1 MSSPTAR
8 RRPPPTHPATSAV
21 AARLAAL
28 SVLAILAHGCARA
41 PAPAPR
47 GLQTQRHDLTERLE
61 EWIVADGAVDPGR
74 PICAPLLGLGWY
86 PTETAADG
94 MTYAWTA
101 ADTARLTLPAR
112 TSAAGRL
119 IVRACGLDDGRG
131 PRRLTVVVNG
141 RALGTQRL
149 SAELGP
155 VEFAAPAG
163 VLRAGDNAVALVVD
177 RCVRPID
184 IHASFDSRA
193 LGALVDFVRFLPAG
207 APEPAAW
214 VDPYDEPGAFLDA
227 GRALEGRPARLAGA
241 RLRLAWRGG
250 DAREG
255 GGGDGDGGSA
265 SDSAG
270 NSAGDSLVVEVATER
285 GAPPLLRAAWPA
297 AGARA
302 TSSGAAGAARGTAS
316 GPAAAGGA
324 VDLEMPPALPPKSL
338 LSLRLAGRDGPPRGR
353 ATITTL
359 ELERSVRPVDVVLI
373 VIDTLRPDHLGCYG
387 DRRGLSPAIDALA
400 RDGIVFEN
408 AVATAPITGPSH
420 ASLMTSRWAGE
431 TGVVNNCVNTPSPAL
446 PMLAELLRDLDYDT
460 RAVVSISPVHA
471 DFGFARGFAAFADEL
486 GAGTLAPGDTV
497 VARAREQL
505 DRSRRPLF
513 LWAHFSE
520 PHEPY
525 DAHGLVK
532 RTAEV
537 RLGGRLVARVPT
549 STFTPTVLELEL
561 PPHPTDLLFTSR
573 AAFHVRAVYLTGLD
587 GPTPWLDPAE
597 PPEESQV
604 AYRAGVGAEGA
615 RRVRLDFSLADQVVN
630 GQGLQERYARE
641 VAACDSSV
649 GVLLD
654 ELRRRGLYDEA
665 LIVFAADHSEALG
678 EHGLIGHVEN
688 VYDDLIRVPL
698 VVKPPR
704 ASGLKPGQSRRDL
717 ASLVDVLPTVLAQL
731 GRPPLAGAHG
741 RDLLDPTAAR
751 GGDDAVFAETHRPQ
765 AKRTLYALRGARHK
779 IVHEPATGAWEFYDL
794 RRDPGERRDLYRP
807 GHALA
812 RRWQARLEALLAE
825 LRAGGAA
832 GAADESVA
840 PVIDEKARR
849 ALRALGY

>member
-1 MSSPTAR
+1 M
-8 RRPPPTHPATSAV
+8 AV
-21 AARLAAL
+21 RLAAL

-41 PAPAPR
+41 PAPAPQA
-47 GLQTQRHDLTERLE
+47 LQTQRHDLTERLE

-86 PTETAADG
+86 PTETASDG

-101 ADTARLTLPAR
+101 ADTAHLTLPAR
-112 TSAAGRL
+112 TAAAGRL
-119 IVRACGLDDGRG
+119 VVRACGLDDGRG
-131 PRRLTVVVNG
+131 PRQLTVVVNG

-149 SAELGP
+149 PADPGP
-155 VEFAAPAG
+155 VEFAASAG

-184 IHASFDSRA
+184 IRASYDTRA

-207 APEPAAW
+207 APAPAAW
-214 VDPYDEPGAFLDA
+214 TDPYDEPGAILGP

-250 DAREG
+250 GSRDG
-255 GGGDGDGGSA
+255 GGGS
-265 SDSAG
+265 
-270 NSAGDSLVVEVATER
+270 SAGDSLVVEVAMER
-285 GAPPLLRAAWPA
+285 GAPPLLRATWPA

-302 TSSGAAGAARGTAS
+302 TSGRASGTAPGAAP
-316 GPAAAGGA
+316 GPASAGGA
-324 VDLEMPPALPPKSL
+324 VALEMPPTLPPKAL
-338 LSLRLAGRDGPPRGR
+338 LTLRLAGRDGPPRGR

-387 DRRGLSPAIDALA
+387 DERGLSPAIDALA

-408 AVATAPITGPSH
+408 AVSTAPITGPSH
-420 ASLMTSRWAGE
+420 ASLMTSRWACE
-431 TGVVNNCVNTPSPAL
+431 TSVVNNCVNTPSPAL

-505 DRSRRPLF
+505 DRSRRPLL

-532 RTAEV
+532 RSAEV
-537 RLGGRLVARVPT
+537 RLGGRLVAQVPT

-561 PPHPTDLLFTSR
+561 PPHPTDLLFASR

-587 GPTPWLDPAE
+587 GPTPWLEPAE
-597 PPEESQV
+597 PPKESQF

-630 GQGLQERYARE
+630 GQGFHERYARE

-649 GVLLD
+649 GVLLE

-704 ASGLKPGQSRRDL
+704 AAGLKPGQRRRDL

-731 GRPPLAGAHG
+731 GRPPLAGARG
-741 RDLLDPTAAR
+741 RELLDPAAAR
-751 GGDDAVFAETHRPQ
+751 RGDDAVFAETHRPQ

-794 RRDPGERRDLYRP
+794 RRDSGELRNLYRP
-807 GHALA
+807 GHAEA
-812 RRWQARLEALLAE
+812 RRWQARLEALLAD
-825 LRAGGAA
+825 LRASGAA
-832 GAADESVA
+832 GATAGSEETAA
-840 PVIDEKARR
+840 PVIDERARR

>member
-28 SVLAILAHGCARA
+28 SVLATLAHGCARA
-41 PAPAPR
+41 PAPTPR

-101 ADTARLTLPAR
+101 ADTAHLTLPAR
-112 TSAAGRL
+112 TATAGRL
-119 IVRACGLDDGRG
+119 IVRAYGLDDGRG
-131 PRRLTVVVNG
+131 PRRLTAVVNG

-149 SAELGP
+149 PTDPGP

-163 VLRAGDNAVALVVD
+163 VLRSGDNAVALVVD

-184 IHASFDSRA
+184 IRASYDTRA

-214 VDPYDEPGAFLDA
+214 TDPYDEPGAFLGP
-227 GRALEGRPARLAGA
+227 GRSLEGRPARLAGA

-250 DAREG
+250 GSRDG
-255 GGGDGDGGSA
+255 GGGSSVGD
-265 SDSAG
+265 
-270 NSAGDSLVVEVATER
+270 SAGDSLVVEVATER

-297 AGARA
+297 AGAGA
-302 TSSGAAGAARGTAS
+302 TFGASSGAAADAGSGTS
-316 GPAAAGGA
+316 SVGGA
-324 VDLEMPPALPPKSL
+324 VDLEMPPALPPKAL
-338 LSLRLAGRDGPPRGR
+338 LSLRLTGRDGPPRGR
-353 ATITTL
+353 ATITAL

-387 DRRGLSPAIDALA
+387 DERGLSPAIDALA

-408 AVATAPITGPSH
+408 AIATAPITGPSH
-420 ASLMTSRWAGE
+420 ASLMTSRWACE

-460 RAVVSISPVHA
+460 RAVVSISPIHA

-505 DRSRRPLF
+505 DRSRRPFF

-537 RLGGRLVARVPT
+537 RLG
-549 STFTPTVLELEL
+549 
-561 PPHPTDLLFTSR
+561 
-573 AAFHVRAVYLTGLD
+573 
-587 GPTPWLDPAE
+587 
-597 PPEESQV
+597 
-604 AYRAGVGAEGA
+604 A

-630 GQGLQERYARE
+630 GQGLHERYARE

-688 VYDDLIRVPL
+688 VYDDLIHVPL
-698 VVKPPR
+698 VVKPPHAAR
-704 ASGLKPGQSRRDL
+704 LKPGQRRRDL

-731 GRPPLAGAHG
+731 GRPPLPGARG
-741 RDLLDPTAAR
+741 RDLLDPAAAR

-794 RRDPGERRDLYRP
+794 RHDPGERRDLYRP
-807 GHALA
+807 GHAQA

-825 LRAGGAA
+825 LRASGAA
-832 GAADESVA
+832 GATAGSEETAAPALDER
-840 PVIDEKARR
+840 ARR

>member
-101 ADTARLTLPAR
+101 ADTAHLTLPAR
-112 TSAAGRL
+112 TATAGRL
-119 IVRACGLDDGRG
+119 IVRAYGLDDGRG
-131 PRRLTVVVNG
+131 PRRLTAVVNG

-149 SAELGP
+149 PTDPGP

-184 IHASFDSRA
+184 IRASYDTRA

-214 VDPYDEPGAFLDA
+214 TDPYDEPGAFLGP
-227 GRALEGRPARLAGA
+227 GRSLEGRPARLAGA

-250 DAREG
+250 GSRDG
-255 GGGDGDGGSA
+255 GGGSSVGD
-265 SDSAG
+265 
-270 NSAGDSLVVEVATER
+270 SAGDSLVVEVATER

-297 AGARA
+297 AGAGA
-302 TSSGAAGAARGTAS
+302 TFGASSGAAADAGSGTS
-316 GPAAAGGA
+316 SVGGA
-324 VDLEMPPALPPKSL
+324 VDLEMPPALPPKAL
-338 LSLRLAGRDGPPRGR
+338 LSLRLTGRDGPPRGR
-353 ATITTL
+353 ATITAL

-387 DRRGLSPAIDALA
+387 DERGLSPAIDALA

-408 AVATAPITGPSH
+408 AIATAPITGPSH
-420 ASLMTSRWAGE
+420 ASLMTSRWACE

-460 RAVVSISPVHA
+460 RAVVSISPIHA

-573 AAFHVRAVYLTGLD
+573 AAFHVRAVCLTGLD

-597 PPEESQV
+597 PPKESQF
-604 AYRAGVGAEGA
+604 AYRVGVGAEGA

-630 GQGLQERYARE
+630 GQGLHERYARE

-688 VYDDLIRVPL
+688 VYDDLIHVPL
-698 VVKPPR
+698 VVKPPH
-704 ASGLKPGQSRRDL
+704 AAGLKPGQRRRDL

-731 GRPPLAGAHG
+731 GRPPLPGSCG
-741 RDLLDPTAAR
+741 RDLLDPAAAR

-765 AKRTLYALRGARHK
+765 AQRTLYALRGARHK

-794 RRDPGERRDLYRP
+794 RRDPGELHDLYRP
-807 GHALA
+807 GHAQA
-812 RRWQARLEALLAE
+812 RRWRARLAALLAE
-825 LRAGGAA
+825 LQAGGAA
-832 GAADESVA
+832 GAADESAA
-840 PVIDEKARR
+840 PVIDERVRR